1 MAEAPARVRLFQR
14 AARQTGG
21 EKSTLQTVASH
32 CSFLPPREPA
42 KPRLIRCRSKETQFK
57 GQPTRPIKSVHQSP
71 GGRRLRSGH
80 RSQQLSDFMTIPQSL
95 GASYVQSRED
105 SPGASLTLEAINL
118 ELQLTAALEQ
128 VESMPSAIR
137 QQRRLQAYM
146 ESLEAT
152 AARDPAFGP
161 VLLQVKREAEKAL
174 RTAKVT
180 TVDDLQTHNSRLTH
194 TLADLK
200 TIAKG
205 EKDQRQ
211 GRDRVLE
218 NLAKE
223 NALLLK
229 KKEELEGLLRRTAL
243 RGKRADT
250 SMEFIMSEL
259 KEKSRKIKELD
270 EEVRA
275 ARVREAKLS
284 QLLHWMQ
291 DSHRSEAWG
300 TEEGLHS
307 LPART
312 QDRPFARH
320 RLVPLLNLEEEE
332 EEKVPKQLAES
343 TSSSSALVGTPGLAH
358 AETLKLGQ

>member
-1 MAEAPARVRLFQR
+1 MH
-14 AARQTGG
+14 
-21 EKSTLQTVASH
+21 TVASH

-42 KPRLIRCRSKETQFK
+42 KPRLIRCRSKEMQFK

-71 GGRRLRSGH
+71 GGKRIRSGH
-80 RSQQLSDFMTIPQSL
+80 YSQQLSDSMTIPQSL
-95 GASYVQSRED
+95 GESYVQSRED
-105 SPGASLTLEAINL
+105 SPGPSLTLEAINL

-128 VESMPSAIR
+128 VESMPSAVR

-146 ESLEAT
+146 DSLEAT
-152 AARDPAFGP
+152 ARRDPAFGS

-174 RTAKVT
+174 KAAKVT
-180 TVDDLQTHNSRLTH
+180 AVDDLLAYNARLTQA
-194 TLADLK
+194 LADLK

-223 NALLLK
+223 NTLLLK
-229 KKEELEGLLRRTAL
+229 KKEELEGMLRRIAL
-243 RGKRADT
+243 RGKRPDT
-250 SMEFIMSEL
+250 SLESIMSEL

-291 DSHRSEAWG
+291 DSHRSDAWG
-300 TEEGLHS
+300 TEEGLVS
-307 LPART
+307 LPAKT

-320 RLVPLLNLEEEE
+320 RLVPALDLSVEEEE
-332 EEKVPKQLAES
+332 EEKQVKQLDES

-358 AETLKLGQ
+358 AETMKLGQ